1 MIDRIID
8 LESSESGADIRIK
21 LDAFKNTTDRIRS
34 GLVELKMMKVDTK
47 EELEEIRPDSIIL
60 KEKKRMARFK
70 IQTKVIMELKELE
83 SELKPKIKLNNFNV

>member
-1 MIDRIID
+1 MSKPKYLDEMIDRIID
-8 LESSESGADIRIK
+8 LKSSESGADIRIK

-47 EELEEIRPDSIIL
+47 EELEEIRLDSIIL

-70 IQTKVIMELKELE
+70 I
-83 SELKPKIKLNNFNV
+83 

>member
-1 MIDRIID
+1 MSKPKYLDEMIDRIID
-8 LESSESGADIRIK
+8 LKSSESGADIRIK

-47 EELEEIRPDSIIL
+47 EGLEEIRPDSIIL

-70 IQTKVIMELKELE
+70 I
-83 SELKPKIKLNNFNV
+83 

>member
-1 MIDRIID
+1 MSKPKYLDEMIDRIID
-8 LESSESGADIRIK
+8 LKSSESGADVRIK

-70 IQTKVIMELKELE
+70 I
-83 SELKPKIKLNNFNV
+83 